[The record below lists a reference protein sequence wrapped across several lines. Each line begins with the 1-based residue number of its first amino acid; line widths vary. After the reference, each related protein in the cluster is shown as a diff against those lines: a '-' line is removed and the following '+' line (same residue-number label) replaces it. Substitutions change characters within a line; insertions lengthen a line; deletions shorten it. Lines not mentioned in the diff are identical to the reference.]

1 MSQKKHKVQS
11 NIDVEGLAKD
21 RRIHSEFLEEV
32 GKVAKMY
39 VAIDTFIG
47 RREGKNYRTL
57 NLEGGKKSMKPN
69 KKYTQNLGN
78 FLESRI
84 ENVMGLKWIM

>member
-1 MSQKKHKVQS
+1 MSQKRHKGVQS
-11 NIDVEGLAKD
+11 TIHVEGLASD
-21 RRIHSEFLEEV
+21 RRIHSEFLEEG

-57 NLEGGKKSMKPN
+57 ILDGGWGGGRS
-69 KKYTQNLGN
+69 Q
-78 FLESRI
+78 
-84 ENVMGLKWIM
+84 

>member
-1 MSQKKHKVQS
+1 MSQKRHKGVQS
-11 NIDVEGLAKD
+11 TIHVEGLASD
-21 RRIHSEFLEEV
+21 RRIHSEFLEEG

-57 NLEGGKKSMKPN
+57 ILDGGVGGGEEEVNEAQHEVKP
-69 KKYTQNLGN
+69 KP
-78 FLESRI
+78 
-84 ENVMGLKWIM
+84 

>member
-1 MSQKKHKVQS
+1 MSQKRHKGVQS
-11 NIDVEGLAKD
+11 TIHVEGLASD
-21 RRIHSEFLEEV
+21 RRIHSEFLEEG

-57 NLEGGKKSMKPN
+57 ILDGGLGGGGRKKSMKPN
-69 KKYTQNLGN
+69 MK
-78 FLESRI
+78 
-84 ENVMGLKWIM
+84 